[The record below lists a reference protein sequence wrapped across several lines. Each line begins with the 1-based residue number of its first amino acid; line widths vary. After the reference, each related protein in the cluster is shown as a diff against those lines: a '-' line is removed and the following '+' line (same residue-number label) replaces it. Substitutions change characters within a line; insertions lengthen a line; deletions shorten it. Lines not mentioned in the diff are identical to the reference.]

1 MSDGLDR
8 LDRDGALAES
18 LDPLA
23 PSTRRTVL
31 RTLAAAGLIG
41 PAAAARAGPPAAEA
55 AAEPKGDVAI
65 LNYALTLE
73 YLQSAF
79 YTEVDRIGTLTG
91 ETARM
96 ARIVGGH
103 ERAHVRLLRDILGS
117 RAVARPT
124 FDFDGATDSQEAFVR
139 TAVAFEDL
147 GVAAYKGQAPRI
159 ASPAYLAAA
168 LGIHANEARHAAWIR
183 RIAGIVPAQSAFD
196 QPASAA
202 HVVHVVGGPFRITHP
217 HNGRVIGGVAR
228 EPRVTVVLGRACLSC
243 DRPVEK

>member
-1 MSDGLDR
+1 MSDHLDH

-18 LDPLA
+18 LAPLPA
-23 PSTRRTVL
+23 TTRGTVL

-41 PAAAARAGPPAAEA
+41 SAAALAGAATADA
-55 AAEPKGDVAI
+55 ASEPKGDVAI

-79 YTEVDRIGTLTG
+79 YNEVERIGALTG

-103 ERAHVRLLRDILGS
+103 ERAHVRMLRDVLGS
-117 RAVARPT
+117 RAVGRPS
-124 FDFDGATDSQEAFVR
+124 FDFHGATDSQEAFVR

-159 ASPAYLAAA
+159 ASPTYLAAA
-168 LGIHANEARHAAWIR
+168 LAIHANEARHAAWIR

-196 QPASAA
+196 QPASAV
-202 HVVHVVGGPFRITHP
+202 HIVQVVNSTHFIVGRTQAAGMPGFT
-217 HNGRVIGGVAR
+217 G
-228 EPRVTVVLGRACLSC
+228 
-243 DRPVEK
+243 

>member
-1 MSDGLDR
+1 VSDDLDR

-18 LDPLA
+18 LGPLA

-41 PAAAARAGPPAAEA
+41 SAAALAGSATADAAS
-55 AAEPKGDVAI
+55 EPKGDVAI

-79 YTEVDRIGTLTG
+79 YTEVERIGALTG

-103 ERAHVRLLRDILGS
+103 ERAHVRMLRDVLGS

-124 FDFDGATDSQEAFVR
+124 FDFQGATDSQEAFVR

-168 LGIHANEARHAAWIR
+168 LSIHANEARHAAWIR

-202 HVVHVVGGPFRITHP
+202 HVVQVVNSTHFIV
-217 HNGRVIGGVAR
+217 GRTQAAGMPGF
-228 EPRVTVVLGRACLSC
+228 TG
-243 DRPVEK
+243 

>member
-1 MSDGLDR
+1 MSDDLTR

-23 PSTRRTVL
+23 PATRRTVL

-41 PAAAARAGPPAAEA
+41 SAALAGAAPADA

-79 YTEVDRIGTLTG
+79 YTEVERIGALTG

-103 ERAHVRLLRDILGS
+103 ERAHVRMLQDVLGS

-124 FDFDGATDSQEAFVR
+124 FDFQGATDSQEAFVR

-202 HVVHVVGGPFRITHP
+202 HVVHVVNSTHFIV
-217 HNGRVIGGVAR
+217 GRTQAAGMPGF
-228 EPRVTVVLGRACLSC
+228 TG
-243 DRPVEK
+243 

>member
-1 MSDGLDR
+1 MSDD
-8 LDRDGALAES
+8 LDRDGALAEA
-18 LDPLA
+18 LGPLA
-23 PSTRRTVL
+23 PSTRRAAL
-31 RTLAAAGLIG
+31 RTLAAAGLMG
-41 PAAAARAGPPAAEA
+41 SAAALTGAAPAGAAS
-55 AAEPKGDVAI
+55 EPRGDIAI

-79 YTEVDRIGTLTG
+79 YSEVERIGVLTG
-91 ETARM
+91 ETARL

-103 ERAHVRLLRDILGS
+103 ERAHVRMLRDVLGS
-117 RAVARPT
+117 RAVAKPS
-124 FDFDGATDSQEAFVR
+124 FDFRGATDSQRAFVR

-168 LGIHANEARHAAWIR
+168 LAIHATEARHAAWIR

-202 HVVHVVGGPFRITHP
+202 HVVQVVDSTHFIV
-217 HNGRVIGGVAR
+217 GRTQAAGMPGF
-228 EPRVTVVLGRACLSC
+228 TG
-243 DRPVEK
+243 

>member
-1 MSDGLDR
+1 MSDDLDR
-8 LDRDGALAES
+8 LDRDGALAEA
-18 LDPLA
+18 LGPLA
-23 PSTRRTVL
+23 PASRRTVL

-41 PAAAARAGPPAAEA
+41 SAAALTGAANADA
-55 AAEPKGDVAI
+55 ANEPQGDVAI

-79 YTEVDRIGTLTG
+79 YTEVERIGVLTG
-91 ETARM
+91 ETARL

-103 ERAHVRLLRDILGS
+103 ERDHVRMLQDMLGS
-117 RAVARPT
+117 RAVAKPS
-124 FDFDGATDSQEAFVR
+124 FDFRGATDSQQAFVR

-168 LGIHANEARHAAWIR
+168 LAIHATEARHAAWIR

-202 HVVHVVGGPFRITHP
+202 HVVQVVNSTHFIV
-217 HNGRVIGGVAR
+217 GRTQAAGMPGF
-228 EPRVTVVLGRACLSC
+228 TG
-243 DRPVEK
+243 

>member
-1 MSDGLDR
+1 MSDDLDR
-8 LDRDGALAES
+8 LDRDGALADA
-18 LDPLA
+18 LGPLA
-23 PSTRRTVL
+23 SSTRRRVL

-41 PAAAARAGPPAAEA
+41 SAAALADTATADA
-55 AAEPKGDVAI
+55 AADPQGDVAI

-79 YTEVDRIGTLTG
+79 YTEVERIGALTG

-103 ERAHVRLLRDILGS
+103 ERAHVRLLQDVLGT
-117 RAVARPT
+117 RAVATPS
-124 FDFDGATDSQEAFVR
+124 FDFHGATDSQEAFVR

-168 LGIHANEARHAAWIR
+168 LAIHATEARHAAWIR
-183 RIAGIVPAQSAFD
+183 RIAGILPAQSAFD
-196 QPASAA
+196 QPATAA
-202 HVVHVVGGPFRITHP
+202 NVVQVVNSTHFIV
-217 HNGRVIGGVAR
+217 GRTQAAGMPGF
-228 EPRVTVVLGRACLSC
+228 TG
-243 DRPVEK
+243 